1 MNPLRVYRI
10 YRAVFDWIAGLEA
23 IRLFKILNRDQR
35 NTFIACFLGWALDA
49 LDFFLVTFVLVPIG
63 HDFGQT
69 IPRVAFA
76 ITLTLMMR
84 PVGAFIFG
92 LLGDKFG
99 RRIPL
104 MADIIFYSVMELLT
118 AFAPNFTIF
127 LILRALFGIG
137 MGGEWGLGASLAME
151 SLPTQTRGLFSGILQ
166 QGYAVGYLLAA
177 LVYWIV
183 FPHFGWRGLFV
194 AGALPA
200 FLVIYI
206 RARVPESPVWE
217 RDRAQQ
223 KPRLKMS
230 IFIKQHGALFIYAAL
245 LMTAFNYMSHG
256 TQDLYAT
263 YLQKQRGFNA
273 DQTSKIAIIYALGMI
288 CGGTLVGHFSQRWGR
303 RRAIILSAICGML
316 LIPLWIFAPSTA
328 LLIMG
333 GFLIQFMVQGA
344 WGVVPVHL
352 NELSP
357 PEFRGTFPGL
367 AYQLG
372 NFAAAYAAQQQA
384 WLAEHFRLANGEPNY
399 ALTMALVEA
408 VVFLVIIFLAA
419 IGREERGKE
428 F

>member
-1 MNPLRVYRI
+1 M
-10 YRAVFDWIAGLEA
+10 EA
-23 IRLFKILNRDQR
+23 LRLFRSLSRAQR
-35 NTFIACFLGWALDA
+35 NTFIACFLGWTLDA
-49 LDFFLVTFVLVPIG
+49 LDFFLLTFVFVPVA
-63 HDFGQT
+63 HDFGRT
-69 IPRVAFA
+69 IPQVTFA
-76 ITLTLMMR
+76 ITITLMMH
-84 PVGAFIFG
+84 PLGAFIFG
-92 LLGDKFG
+92 WLGDRFG

-104 MADIIFYSVMELLT
+104 MIDIVFYSVVELLT
-118 AFAPNFTIF
+118 AFAPNFATF
-127 LILRALFGIG
+127 LFLRALFGIG

-151 SLPTQTRGLFSGILQ
+151 SLPTHVRGLFSGILQ
-166 QGYAVGYLLAA
+166 QGYAFGYLLAA

-194 AGALPA
+194 VGALPA
-200 FLVIYI
+200 LLVIYI
-206 RARVPESPVWE
+206 RAHVPESPVWQRE
-217 RDRAQQ
+217 RAER
-223 KPRLKMS
+223 KPKLKVS
-230 IFIKQHGALFIYAAL
+230 IFFKEHGAMLIYAAL

-263 YLQKQRGFNA
+263 YLQKQRGFNS
-273 DQTSKIAIIYALGMI
+273 DQTSQIAIIYAFGMI
-288 CGGTLVGHFSQRWGR
+288 CGGTVVGHLSQSFGR
-303 RRAIILSAICGML
+303 RRVIILAAICGML
-316 LIPLWIFAPSTA
+316 LIPLWIFSPTTA
-328 LLIMG
+328 LLVIG

-357 PEFRGTFPGL
+357 AEFRGTFPGL

-372 NFAAAYAAQQQA
+372 NCAAAFAAQQQA
-384 WLAEHFRLANGEPNY
+384 WLAEHFRMPNGEPNY

>member
-1 MNPLRVYRI
+1 VE
-10 YRAVFDWIAGLEA
+10 AV
-23 IRLFKILNRDQR
+23 RLFKLLNREQR
-35 NTFIACFLGWALDA
+35 NTFVACFLGWALDA
-49 LDFFLVTFVLVPIG
+49 FDFFLLTFVLVPIAR
-63 HDFGQT
+63 DFGRT
-69 IPRVAFA
+69 IPEIAFA
-76 ITLTLMMR
+76 ITLTLMTR
-84 PVGAFIFG
+84 PLGAFIFG

-104 MADIIFYSVMELLT
+104 MIDIIFYSIMELLT
-118 AFAPNFTIF
+118 AFSPNFTAF

-151 SLPTQTRGLFSGILQ
+151 SLPTESRGLFSGILQ

-194 AGALPA
+194 AGAVPA
-200 FLVIYI
+200 LLVVYI
-206 RARVPESPVWE
+206 RSRVPESPVWQ
-217 RDRAQQ
+217 RDRVRGAR
-223 KPRLKMS
+223 PRMKMS
-230 IFIKQHGALFIYAAL
+230 IFVRQHGALFVYAAL

-273 DQTSKIAIIYALGMI
+273 DQTSKIAIVYAFGMI
-288 CGGTLVGHFSQRWGR
+288 CGGTLVGHLSQQWGR
-303 RRAIILSAICGML
+303 RRAVIVSGICGML
-316 LIPLWIFAPSTA
+316 LIPLWIFSPNTA
-328 LLIMG
+328 LLIVG

-384 WLAEHFRLANGEPNY
+384 WLAQRFRTANGEPNY
-399 ALTMALVEA
+399 ALTMALVECA
-408 VVFLVIIFLAA
+408 AFVAIIVLAA
-419 IGREERGKE
+419 IGREQRAKE

>member
-1 MNPLRVYRI
+1 M
-10 YRAVFDWIAGLEA
+10 AV
-23 IRLFKILNRDQR
+23 IRLFTVLNRDQR
-35 NTFIACFLGWALDA
+35 NTFLACFLGWALDA
-49 LDFFLVTFVLVPIG
+49 LDFFLVTFVLGPLG
-63 HDFGQT
+63 HEFNLT
-69 IPRVAFA
+69 IPKVTFA

-84 PVGAFIFG
+84 PVGAFLFG
-92 LLGDKFG
+92 WLGDRFG
-99 RRIPL
+99 RRVPL

-118 AFAPNFTIF
+118 AFAPNFTVF

-151 SLPTQTRGLFSGILQ
+151 SLPTETRGLFSGILQ

-183 FPHFGWRGLFV
+183 FPHFGWRGLFI

-206 RARVPESPVWE
+206 RARVPESPVWLRE
-217 RDRAQQ
+217 RNRRR
-223 KPRLKMS
+223 PRLNMS
-230 IFIKQHGALFIYAAL
+230 ALFKQHGVLFIYAAL

-263 YLQKQRGFNA
+263 YLQKQRGFNS
-273 DQTSKIAIIYALGMI
+273 DQASQIAIVYAFGMI
-288 CGGTLVGHFSQRWGR
+288 CGGSMLGHLSQQWGR
-303 RRAIILSAICGML
+303 RRVIILAALCGML
-316 LIPLWIFAPSTA
+316 LIPLWIFAPTTG
-328 LLIMG
+328 LLILG

-357 PEFRGTFPGL
+357 PQLRGTFPGL

-384 WLAEHFRLANGEPNY
+384 WLADHFPRASGEPNY
-399 ALTMALVEA
+399 ALTMAVVSAA
-408 VVFLVIIFLAA
+408 VFVAIIVLAA
-419 IGREERGKE
+419 AGREEHAKE

>member
-1 MNPLRVYRI
+1 M
-10 YRAVFDWIAGLEA
+10 EA
-23 IRLFKILNRDQR
+23 IRLFKLLNRDQR

-63 HDFGQT
+63 HDFGRS
-69 IPRVAFA
+69 IPKVAFA

-84 PVGAFIFG
+84 PVGALIFG
-92 LLGDKFG
+92 WLGDKFG

-118 AFAPNFTIF
+118 AFAPNFTVF

-151 SLPTQTRGLFSGILQ
+151 TLPTQARGLFSGILQ

-183 FPHFGWRGLFV
+183 FPHFGWRGLFI

-206 RARVPESPVWE
+206 RAHVPESPVWQ
-217 RDRAQQ
+217 RARAQQ

-230 IFIKQHGALFIYAAL
+230 IFVKQHGALFIYAAL

-263 YLQKQRGFNA
+263 YLEKQRGFGVNA
-273 DQTSKIAIIYALGMI
+273 KSMISIVYATGAI
-288 CGGTLVGHFSQRWGR
+288 CGGAVMGFLSQHWGR
-303 RRAIILSAICGML
+303 RRVIILSAAFGML

-384 WLAEHFRLANGEPNY
+384 WLAEHFRMANGEPNY

>member
-1 MNPLRVYRI
+1 ME
-10 YRAVFDWIAGLEA
+10 AV
-23 IRLFKILNRDQR
+23 RLFKILNREQR
-35 NTFIACFLGWALDA
+35 NTFVACFLGWALDA
-49 LDFFLVTFVLVPIG
+49 LDFFLVTFVLVPLG
-63 HDFGQT
+63 HDFGRT
-69 IPRVAFA
+69 IPKVAFA

-151 SLPTQTRGLFSGILQ
+151 SLPTQARGLFSGILQ

-183 FPHFGWRGLFV
+183 FPHFGWRGLFI

-206 RARVPESPVWE
+206 RARVPESPVWQ
-217 RDRAQQ
+217 RARAQQ
-223 KPRLKMS
+223 QPRLKMS
-230 IFIKQHGALFIYAAL
+230 IFVRQHGALFIYAAL

-263 YLQKQRGFNA
+263 FLEKQRGFGVSA
-273 DQTSKIAIIYALGMI
+273 KSMISIVYATGAI
-288 CGGTLVGHFSQRWGR
+288 CGGAVMGFLSQQWGR
-303 RRAIILSAICGML
+303 RRVIILSAICGML

>member
-1 MNPLRVYRI
+1 LLLRKTAATTDGV
-10 YRAVFDWIAGLEA
+10 EA
-23 IRLFKILNRDQR
+23 IRLFKILNREQR
-35 NTFIACFLGWALDA
+35 NTFVACFLGWALDA

-69 IPRVAFA
+69 IPKVAFA

-118 AFAPNFTIF
+118 AFAPNFTVF

-151 SLPTQTRGLFSGILQ
+151 SLPTQARGLFSGILQ

-177 LVYWIV
+177 LVYWVV
-183 FPHFGWRGLFV
+183 FPHFGWRGLFI

-206 RARVPESPVWE
+206 RARVPESPVWQ
-217 RDRAQQ
+217 RARAQQ

-230 IFIKQHGALFIYAAL
+230 IFVRQHGALFIYAAL

-263 YLQKQRGFNA
+263 YLEKQRGFGVSA
-273 DQTSKIAIIYALGMI
+273 KSMISIVYATGAI
-288 CGGTLVGHFSQRWGR
+288 CGGAVMGFLSQQWGR
-303 RRAIILSAICGML
+303 RRVIILSASCGML
-316 LIPLWIFAPSTA
+316 LIPVWIFAPSTA

>member
-49 LDFFLVTFVLVPIG
+49 LDFFLVTFVLIPIG

-104 MADIIFYSVMELLT
+104 MADIIFYSVVELVT
-118 AFAPNFTIF
+118 AFAPDFTVF
-127 LILRALFGIG
+127 LILRLLFGIG

-166 QGYAVGYLLAA
+166 QGYAVGYLCAA
-177 LVYWIV
+177 LVYCVV
-183 FPHFGWRGLFV
+183 FPHFGWRGLV
-194 AGALPA
+194 IAGALPA
-200 FLVIYI
+200 FLVIDI
-206 RARVPESPVWE
+206 RARVPESPVWQ
-217 RDRAQQ
+217 RARAQQ
-223 KPRLKMS
+223 RPRLKMS
-230 IFIKQHGALFIYAAL
+230 TFVRQHGALFIYAAL

-256 TQDLYAT
+256 TQDLYPT
-263 YLQKQRGFNA
+263 YLEKQRGFGVNA
-273 DQTSKIAIIYALGMI
+273 KSMISIVYATGAI
-288 CGGTLVGHFSQRWGR
+288 CGGAVMGFLSQQWGR
-303 RRAIILSAICGML
+303 RRVIIISAAFGML

-357 PEFRGTFPGL
+357 AEFRGTFPGL

-372 NFAAAYAAQQQA
+372 NLAAAYAAQQQA
-384 WLAEHFRLANGEPNY
+384 WLAEHFHLPNGETNY

-408 VVFLVIIFLAA
+408 VVFRAIIFLAT

>member
-1 MNPLRVYRI
+1 MQSL
-10 YRAVFDWIAGLEA
+10 
-23 IRLFKILNRDQR
+23 RLFTLLNRDQR
-35 NTFIACFLGWALDA
+35 NTFVACFLGWALDA
-49 LDFFLVTFVLVPIG
+49 LDFFLVTFVLVQIG
-63 HDFGQT
+63 QDFDRT
-69 IPRVAFA
+69 IPEVAFS

-118 AFAPNFTIF
+118 AFAPNFTVF

-151 SLPTQTRGLFSGILQ
+151 SLPTEARGLFSGLLQ

-183 FPHFGWRGLFV
+183 FPHFGWRGLFI

-206 RARVPESPVWE
+206 RARVPESPVWQ
-217 RDRAQQ
+217 RDRSQAKQ
-223 KPRLKMS
+223 RLNLS
-230 IFIKQHGALFIYAAL
+230 ILFRQHGALFIYAAL

-273 DQTSKIAIIYALGMI
+273 DQTSQIAIVYAFGMI
-288 CGGTLVGHFSQRWGR
+288 CGGTIVGHLSQSWGR
-303 RRAIILSAICGML
+303 RRVIILAAICGML
-316 LIPLWIFAPSTA
+316 LIPLWIFAPSTV
-328 LLIMG
+328 LLIIG

-357 PEFRGTFPGL
+357 SDFRGTFPGL

-384 WLAEHFRLANGEPNY
+384 WLAERFRTANGEPNY

-408 VVFLVIIFLAA
+408 VVFVVIIFLSAV
-419 IGREERGKE
+419 GPEKRGKE

>member
-1 MNPLRVYRI
+1 M
-10 YRAVFDWIAGLEA
+10 EA
-23 IRLFKILNRDQR
+23 LRLFKSLNRTQR
-35 NTFIACFLGWALDA
+35 NTFIACFLGWTLDA
-49 LDFFLVTFVLVPIG
+49 LDFFLLTFVFEPVA
-63 HDFGQT
+63 HDFGRT
-69 IPRVAFA
+69 IPQVTFA

-84 PVGAFIFG
+84 PVGAVIFG
-92 LLGDKFG
+92 WLGDRFG
-99 RRIPL
+99 RRVPL
-104 MADIIFYSVMELLT
+104 MIDIVFYSVIELLT
-118 AFAPNFTIF
+118 AFAPNFATF
-127 LILRALFGIG
+127 LLLRALFGIG

-177 LVYWIV
+177 LVYWVV
-183 FPHFGWRGLFV
+183 FPHFGWRGLFI

-206 RARVPESPVWE
+206 RAHVPESPVWQ
-217 RDRAQQ
+217 RQRSQQ
-223 KPRLKMS
+223 KPKLRMS
-230 IFIKQHGALFIYAAL
+230 IFLKQHGVLFIYATL

-256 TQDLYAT
+256 TQDLYPT
-263 YLQKQRGFNA
+263 YLEKQRGFGVSA
-273 DQTSKIAIIYALGMI
+273 KSMISIVYATGAI
-288 CGGTLVGHFSQRWGR
+288 CGGAVMGFLSQQWGR
-303 RRAIILSAICGML
+303 RRIIILSATCGML
-316 LIPLWIFAPSTA
+316 LIPLWIFAPSTT

-372 NFAAAYAAQQQA
+372 NFAAAYATQQQA
-384 WLAEHFRLANGEPNY
+384 WLAVRFGLANGQPNY

-408 VVFLVIIFLAA
+408 IGFLVVIFLAA
-419 IGREERGKE
+419 IGRDERGKE

>member
-1 MNPLRVYRI
+1 ME
-10 YRAVFDWIAGLEA
+10 AV
-23 IRLFKILNRDQR
+23 RLFKILNREQR
-35 NTFIACFLGWALDA
+35 NTFVACFLGWALDA
-49 LDFFLVTFVLVPIG
+49 LDFFLVTFVLVPLG
-63 HDFGQT
+63 HDFGRT
-69 IPRVAFA
+69 IPKVAFA

-151 SLPTQTRGLFSGILQ
+151 SLPTQARGLFSGILQ

-183 FPHFGWRGLFV
+183 FPHFGWRGLFI

-206 RARVPESPVWE
+206 RARVPESPVWQ
-217 RDRAQQ
+217 RARAQR

-230 IFIKQHGALFIYAAL
+230 IFVRQHGALFIYAAL

-263 YLQKQRGFNA
+263 FLEKQRGFGVSA
-273 DQTSKIAIIYALGMI
+273 KSMISIVYATGAI
-288 CGGTLVGHFSQRWGR
+288 CGGAVMGFLSQQWGR
-303 RRAIILSAICGML
+303 RRVIILSAICGML
-316 LIPLWIFAPSTA
+316 LIPLWIFAPTTA

>member
-1 MNPLRVYRI
+1 V
-10 YRAVFDWIAGLEA
+10 EA

-35 NTFIACFLGWALDA
+35 NTFVACFLGWALDA

-63 HDFGQT
+63 EDFGQS
-69 IPRVAFA
+69 IPKVAFA

-118 AFAPNFTIF
+118 AFAPNFTVF

-151 SLPTQTRGLFSGILQ
+151 SLPTQARGLFSGILQ

-183 FPHFGWRGLFV
+183 FPHFGWRGLFI
-194 AGALPA
+194 AGAVPA

-206 RARVPESPVWE
+206 RARVPESPVWQ
-217 RDRAQQ
+217 RQRAQQ
-223 KPRLKMS
+223 RPRLKMS
-230 IFIKQHGALFIYAAL
+230 IFVRQHGALFVYAAL

-256 TQDLYAT
+256 TQDLYPT
-263 YLQKQRGFNA
+263 YLEKQRGFGVNA
-273 DQTSKIAIIYALGMI
+273 KSMISIVYATGAI
-288 CGGTLVGHFSQRWGR
+288 CGGAVMGFLSQQWGR
-303 RRAIILSAICGML
+303 RRVIILSAICGMF

-328 LLIMG
+328 LLILG

-372 NFAAAYAAQQQA
+372 NFAAAYAAQQLA
-384 WLAEHFRLANGEPNY
+384 WLAEHFPSANGQPNY
-399 ALTMALVEA
+399 AMTMALVEVA
-408 VVFLVIIFLAA
+408 VFLVIIFLAA

>member
-1 MNPLRVYRI
+1 V
-10 YRAVFDWIAGLEA
+10 EA
-23 IRLFKILNRDQR
+23 IRLFKSLSRDQR

-49 LDFFLVTFVLVPIG
+49 LDFFLVTFVLTPVG
-63 HDFGQT
+63 LDFGRT
-69 IPRVAFA
+69 IPQVAFA

-84 PVGAFIFG
+84 PVGAFVFG

-99 RRIPL
+99 RRVPL

-118 AFAPNFTIF
+118 AFAPNFTVF

-151 SLPTQTRGLFSGILQ
+151 SLPTKARGLFSGILQ
-166 QGYAVGYLLAA
+166 QGYAFGYLLAA
-177 LVYWIV
+177 LVYWII
-183 FPHFGWRGLFV
+183 FPIWGWRGLFI

-200 FLVIYI
+200 LLVIYI
-206 RARVPESPVWE
+206 RARVPESPVWQ
-217 RDRAQQ
+217 RDRSQ
-223 KPRLKMS
+223 KQANPLKID
-230 IFIKQHGALFIYAAL
+230 IFIKKHGGLFIYAAL

-263 YLQKQRGFNA
+263 FLEKQRGFGVSA
-273 DQTSKIAIIYALGMI
+273 KSMITIIYAIGAI
-288 CGGTLVGHFSQRWGR
+288 CGGTVVGFLSQKWGR
-303 RRAIILSAICGML
+303 RRLIILSATCGML
-316 LIPLWIFAPSTA
+316 LIPLWIFAPNTA
-328 LLIMG
+328 LLIAG
-333 GFLIQFMVQGA
+333 GFLMQFMVQGA

-357 PEFRGTFPGL
+357 RDFRGTFPGL

-384 WLAEHFRLANGEPNY
+384 WLADRFRGADGNPNY
-399 ALTMALVEA
+399 AATMAIVEL
-408 VVFLVIIFLAA
+408 VVFLAIILLAA

>member
-1 MNPLRVYRI
+1 M
-10 YRAVFDWIAGLEA
+10 EA
-23 IRLFKILNRDQR
+23 LRLFLSLNREQR

-49 LDFFLVTFVLVPIG
+49 LDFFLVTFVLVQIA
-63 HDFGQT
+63 HEFNRS
-69 IPRVAFA
+69 ISEVAFSIT
-76 ITLTLMMR
+76 ITLMAR
-84 PVGAFIFG
+84 PLGAFIFG

-104 MADIIFYSVMELLT
+104 MIDIVFYSIMELLT
-118 AFAPNFTIF
+118 AFAPNFTVF

-151 SLPTQTRGLFSGILQ
+151 SLPTKARGLFSGILQ
-166 QGYAVGYLLAA
+166 QGYAAGYLLAA

-183 FPHFGWRGLFV
+183 FPHFGWRGLFI
-194 AGALPA
+194 AGSLPA
-200 FLVIYI
+200 LLVIYI
-206 RARVPESPVWE
+206 RMHVPESPVWQ
-217 RDRAQQ
+217 RDRARAR
-223 KPRLKMS
+223 PRMRLS
-230 IFIKQHGALFIYAAL
+230 IFVRQHGMLFLYAAL

-256 TQDLYAT
+256 TQDLYPT
-263 YLQKQRGFNA
+263 YLEKQRGFGVSA
-273 DQTSKIAIIYALGMI
+273 KSIISIVYAMGAI
-288 CGGTLVGHFSQRWGR
+288 CGGTILGFLSQHWGR
-303 RRAIILSAICGML
+303 RRVIILSALCGML
-316 LIPLWIFAPSTA
+316 LIPLWIFAPTTA
-328 LLIMG
+328 LLIVG

-384 WLAEHFRLANGEPNY
+384 WLAEKFRMPNGEPNY
-399 ALTMALVEA
+399 ALTMALVQS
-408 VVFLVIIFLAA
+408 VVFIAVIVLAA

>member
-1 MNPLRVYRI
+1 VI
-10 YRAVFDWIAGLEA
+10 Q
-23 IRLFKILNRDQR
+23 LFKILNRDQR
-35 NTFIACFLGWALDA
+35 NTFLACFLGWALDA
-49 LDFFLVTFVLVPIG
+49 LDFFLVTFVLAPLG
-63 HDFGQT
+63 HDFNRS
-69 IPRVAFA
+69 IPKVAFA

-92 LLGDKFG
+92 WLGDRFG
-99 RRIPL
+99 RRVPL
-104 MADIIFYSVMELLT
+104 MVDIIFYSVMELLT
-118 AFAPNFTIF
+118 AFAPNFTVF

-151 SLPTQTRGLFSGILQ
+151 SLPAQARGLFSGILQ
-166 QGYAVGYLLAA
+166 QGYAVGLLLAA

-206 RARVPESPVWE
+206 RSRVPESPVWL
-217 RDRAQQ
+217 RDRT
-223 KPRLKMS
+223 KTPSKLNLSRLFKE
-230 IFIKQHGALFIYAAL
+230 HGVLFIYAAL

-263 YLQKQRGFNA
+263 YLQQQRNFSP
-273 DQTSKIAIIYALGMI
+273 DQTSQITIIYAVGAI
-288 CGGTLVGHFSQRWGR
+288 CGGTVIGFLSQHWGR
-303 RRAIILSAICGML
+303 RRSIILAAACGII
-316 LIPLWIFAPSTA
+316 LIPLWIFSPNTA
-328 LLIMG
+328 LLIIG

-357 PEFRGTFPGL
+357 SAFRGTFPGL

-384 WLAEHFRLANGEPNY
+384 WLAEHFRRPNGEPNY
-399 ALTMALVEA
+399 AVTMALVSAA
-408 VVFLVIIFLAA
+408 VFIAVIVLAA
-419 IGREERGKE
+419 VGREEHGKE

>member
-49 LDFFLVTFVLVPIG
+49 LDFFLVTFVLIPIG

-183 FPHFGWRGLFV
+183 FPHFGWRGLFI

-206 RARVPESPVWE
+206 RAHVPESPVWQ
-217 RDRAQQ
+217 RQRSQQ
-223 KPRLKMS
+223 KPKLRMS
-230 IFIKQHGALFIYAAL
+230 IFLKQHGVLFIYAAL

-256 TQDLYAT
+256 TQDLYPT
-263 YLQKQRGFNA
+263 YLEKQRGFGVSA
-273 DQTSKIAIIYALGMI
+273 KSMISIVYATGAI
-288 CGGTLVGHFSQRWGR
+288 CGGAVMGFLSQQWGR
-303 RRAIILSAICGML
+303 RRIIILSATCGML
-316 LIPLWIFAPSTA
+316 LIPLWIFAPSTT

-384 WLAEHFRLANGEPNY
+384 WLAERFRLSNGQPNY
-399 ALTMALVEA
+399 AITMALVEA